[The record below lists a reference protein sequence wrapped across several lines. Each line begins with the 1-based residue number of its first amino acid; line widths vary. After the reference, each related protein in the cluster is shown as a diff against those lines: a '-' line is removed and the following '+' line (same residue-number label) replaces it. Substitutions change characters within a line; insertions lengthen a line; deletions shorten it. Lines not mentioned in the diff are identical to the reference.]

1 MDAWLLGRYV
11 RDARAAAGFLLV
23 WVVWRGVGVVV
34 VVMVVVGL
42 CGVDL
47 VCFPVFRS
55 SVPAQYGTVDTQD
68 TAQGSSFE
76 NDEQPAASDCDG
88 FVGLQGLDG

>member
-11 RDARAAAGFLLV
+11 RDARAAAGLLLV
-23 WVVWRGVGVVV
+23 WV
-34 VVMVVVGL
+34 VVVGL

-55 SVPAQYGTVDTQD
+55 SVPAQYGTIDTQD

>member
-1 MDAWLLGRYV
+1 MYEMQGQPPGCCLYGWC
-11 RDARAAAGFLLV
+11 
-23 WVVWRGVGVVV
+23 GVVMV
-34 VVMVVVGL
+34 VVVVVGL

-55 SVPAQYGTVDTQD
+55 SVPAQYGTIDTQD